1 MFACVSLWA
10 PHTCCAHRGQKGA
23 SDPLELESWKGSGE
37 WIRFSSSSLSL
48 EASPVLGFFSPK
60 VPSSGYP
67 VGGTVSLKSGAGRPS
82 HDGAGT
88 APFGGWARAAC
99 VSAAATQGSK
109 AALLATGLGDDKAT
123 AWPVTRVRA
132 HLSHRPQH
140 REGPQLCSTVAF
152 SSPPAAPLTLASG
165 DHSGEL

>member
-1 MFACVSLWA
+1 MFACMSLWA

-60 VPSSGYP
+60 VPSSGHP

-88 APFGGWARAAC
+88 APFGGWARAAVC
-99 VSAAATQGSK
+99 QQQPLRSQRQ
-109 AALLATGLGDDKAT
+109 LCWPP
-123 AWPVTRVRA
+123 AWVTRRQ
-132 HLSHRPQH
+132 P
-140 REGPQLCSTVAF
+140 GPFPESGPTCPTGRSIGRGR
-152 SSPPAAPLTLASG
+152 SSGALWPLVHPPATPLTLASG